1 MSVTDVPGFVAA
13 GLACGVKDPP
23 KPDLAFIGTEDGS
36 PVTAAGVFTSNQMT
50 APPVLVC
57 REHLEQSGGR
67 AAAVIINSGNANAA
81 TGAQGMADATHMA
94 AATATELGVATEEV
108 LVCSTGLIGFTLP
121 MERIN
126 AGIPTVVSARSADGG
141 PDAATAM
148 MTTDTVSKHTTRT
161 ATIDG
166 TTITVGGIAKGAAM
180 LEPNMATMLA
190 VLTTDAGLTATEATD
205 LLRRAVGPA
214 FNSLTVDG
222 AQSTNDTVLLLANGR
237 AGRVDPEAV
246 LGPLAEA
253 CFDLAVMM
261 ADDAEG
267 STKTVFIT
275 VSGAGS
281 DDEAAA
287 IARSIAN
294 CQLVKCSWYGK
305 DPYWGR
311 IAAEAG
317 SAATNFSPDTL
328 TIGYGDGTTDLVTYR
343 NGVATEPD
351 ADALRAVMD
360 RRQLHLTVDLGQG
373 SGSGRVITT
382 DLTHAY
388 IDENMGT
395 S

>member
-13 GLACGVKDPP
+13 GLACGIKQPDS
-23 KPDLAFIGTEDGS
+23 PDLAFIATEDGS
-36 PVTAAGVFTSNQMT
+36 AVTAAGVFTSNKMT

-57 REHLEQSGGR
+57 QDHLKQTAGK
-67 AAAVIINSGNANAA
+67 AAAIIINSGNANAA
-81 TGAQGMADATHMA
+81 TGADGMRDAIRMA
-94 AATATELGVATEEV
+94 AATAAELGVATEEV
-108 LVCSTGLIGFTLP
+108 LVCSTGLIGFLLP
-121 MERIN
+121 MDNIED
-126 AGIPTVVSARSADGG
+126 GIPKVVATRSTDGG
-141 PDAATAM
+141 KAAATAM
-148 MTTDTVSKHTTRT
+148 MTTDTVAKHTARNVDV
-161 ATIDG
+161 DG
-166 TTITVGGIAKGAAM
+166 TTVSFGGIAKGAAM

-190 VLTTDAGLTATEATD
+190 VVTTDAELTGAEATG
-205 LLRRAVGPA
+205 LLQRAVGPA

-237 AGRVDPEAV
+237 AGRVDPESLLETLTDV
-246 LGPLAEA
+246 
-253 CFDLAVMM
+253 CIDMAVMM

-267 STKTVFIT
+267 STKTVFINVT
-275 VSGAGS
+275 GAGS

-287 IARSIAN
+287 VARSIAN

-317 SAATNFSPDTL
+317 SAATSFSPETL
-328 TIGYGDGTTDLVTYR
+328 TISYGDGTNEQVTYH
-343 NGVATEPD
+343 NGVAAEPD
-351 ADALRAVMD
+351 AAVLTGIMEQ
-360 RRQLHLTVDLGQG
+360 RQLHLTVDLGQG

>member
-13 GLACGVKDPP
+13 GLACGIKQPDS
-23 KPDLAFIGTEDGS
+23 PDLACVATEDGAA
-36 PVTAAGVFTSNQMT
+36 VTAAGVFTSNKMT

-57 REHLEQSGGR
+57 QDHLSQSGGK
-67 AAAVIINSGNANAA
+67 AAAIIINSGNANAA
-81 TGAQGMADATHMA
+81 TGEEGMRDATRMA
-94 AATATELGVATEEV
+94 AATAAELGVATEEV
-108 LVCSTGLIGFTLP
+108 LVCSTGLIGYLLP
-121 MERIN
+121 MKNIED
-126 AGIPTVVSARSADGG
+126 GVPKVVAARSADGG
-141 PDAATAM
+141 KAAATAM
-148 MTTDTVSKHTTRT
+148 MTTDTVAKHTNRT
-161 ATIDG
+161 VDVNG
-166 TTITVGGIAKGAAM
+166 TAVSFGGIAKGAAM

-190 VLTTDAGLTATEATD
+190 VVTTDAELTHEEATG
-205 LLRRAVGPA
+205 LLQRAVGPA

-237 AGRVDPEAV
+237 AGRVDPEALLDTLTDV
-246 LGPLAEA
+246 
-253 CFDLAVMM
+253 CIDMAVMM

-267 STKTVFIT
+267 STKTVFINVT
-275 VSGAGS
+275 GAES
-281 DDEAAA
+281 DDDAANV
-287 IARSIAN
+287 ARSIAN

-317 SAATNFSPDTL
+317 SAAKSFSPDTL
-328 TIGYGDGTTDLVTYR
+328 TISYGDGTSDQVTYH
-343 NGVATEPD
+343 NGVAAEPD
-351 ADALRAVMD
+351 AVALANIMD
-360 RRQLHLTVDLGQG
+360 QRQLHLTVDLGQG